1 MLTLRPVEPRLADW
15 RERMFRRFEPPAS
28 LKLAEW
34 AESNI
39 VLPAGQNARS
49 GTFRNWPYMREI
61 LDAIGAPSPEYVTLM
76 KPSRVGFTKALM
88 IAIGATVM
96 IDPCP
101 IGLLVPVDDDARD
114 YATDEIE
121 PLFESSPAL
130 RGLMISGRVEGRNT
144 LTRKRFIG
152 GASLK
157 ILSARAPRNLRRHDF
172 KLLLCDEIDAMEI
185 TSEGD
190 PLLIAEKRTFAHG
203 DRKIVRGSTPTE
215 EDVSLIERAYNES
228 DMRIFEICCPHCSEW
243 FELVW
248 EMIQWPEGEPE
259 KATGFCAHCGGQIE
273 ERWKPRLV
281 EEGRWRP
288 QRPEV
293 VNHWGYRLN
302 TLVSLLP
309 NAAWPRLAEEFLKAK
324 RGGPAELQVF
334 TNLTL
339 GKTWK
344 TSVNRLSAEVL
355 AGRVEPIGLERI
367 PEEVV
372 LLTVG
377 ADVQDDRIEA
387 CVVGW
392 ALAGA
397 PCVLAHVIIDGNT
410 LEDQTWR
417 DFDAFL
423 MTRWR
428 HPHGWEIKIDG
439 AAIDSGGHE
448 GRTQKVYDFAG
459 ARLHRRIYAI
469 RSVGGARPI
478 WTRAQRIK
486 SGKTARLFILAHDQ
500 IKTAVMELL
509 SAEPFNV
516 EGHPNPHAL
525 RVSDELPP
533 QWFDQVTGEVRR
545 VRYVRNRPVI
555 EFAPK
560 RRGQQVEALDAL
572 CYAWGVR
579 QSPAV
584 KAIDLRARAARR
596 PTEPPPPGAPAP
608 PPQPRRSSPAS
619 WAQKFNE

>member
-1 MLTLRPVEPRLADW
+1 MLTLRPVEPRLTDW

-34 AESNI
+34 AEANI

-61 LDAIGAPSPEYVTLM
+61 LDAIGAPSPRYVTLM

-96 IDPCP
+96 IDPCA

-121 PLFESSPAL
+121 PLFESSPGL

-144 LTRKRFIG
+144 LTRKRFVG

-172 KLLLCDEIDAMEI
+172 KALYCDEIDAMEI

-190 PLLIAEKRTFAHG
+190 PLLIAEKRTLTHG

-228 DMRIFEICCPHCSEW
+228 DMRIYEIPCPHCQEF
-243 FELVW
+243 FELLW
-248 EMIQWPEGEPE
+248 EMIQWPDGAPDQ
-259 KATGFCAHCGGQIE
+259 ATAFCPKCGCEIE
-273 ERWKPRLV
+273 ERLKPRMV

-288 QRPEV
+288 QRPEIV
-293 VNHWGYRLN
+293 DHRGYRLN

-309 NAAWPRLAEEFLKAK
+309 NAAWPTLAEEYVKAK

-344 TSVNRLSAEVL
+344 TSINRLSAEVL

-367 PEEVV
+367 PEEIV
-372 LLTVG
+372 LLTAG
-377 ADVQDDRIEA
+377 ADVQDDRIEV

-392 ALAGA
+392 PVAGA

-410 LEDQTWR
+410 LEEQTWR

-439 AAIDSGGHE
+439 TAIDSGGHE

-459 ARLHRRIYAI
+459 VRLHRRIYAI

-509 SAEPFNV
+509 SAEPFDV

-525 RVSDELPP
+525 RVSDELPA

-545 VRYVRNRPVI
+545 VKYVRNRPVI

-584 KAIDLRARAARR
+584 KAIDLRARAARQPAP
-596 PTEPPPPGAPAP
+596 PTPPGAPAP
-608 PPQPRRSSPAS
+608 PPAPRRGSPAS